1 MFEKTGISAIKIGW
15 NRMDFSIVVF
25 SFMMTIPY
33 FSISS
38 FSTFFHIFP
47 HFATCFHIF
56 LHLSTCFHIFPMF
69 KPLMTFE
76 SHEIDR
82 FQLLFGASRR
92 HALHKADRLAALGGC
107 DLAN

>member
-1 MFEKTGISAIKIGW
+1 MEADGLF
-15 NRMDFSIVVF
+15 NCRFFVYDDHSIF
-25 SFMMTIPY
+25 FHFFI
-33 FSISS
+33 
-38 FSTFFHIFP
+38 FHIFP

-56 LHLSTCFHIFPMF
+56 LHLSTFFHIFPMF